1 MIAIDT
7 NILVYAHRADA
18 QFHGAAKRCLISLS
32 ESRAAWAIPWPCL
45 HEFVCVVTHP
55 RIYQPPTPL
64 AQAIGQVE
72 AWLASPS
79 LVPLGEP
86 AAYWS
91 TFSTVATTARA
102 AGPLVY
108 DARIATICQLHG
120 VRELWTVDRD
130 FTRFPSI
137 SVWNPLVADQVH
149 ESAPAYG
156 AHRRAR
162 ATARRRTVRRRVLA
176 AHPA

>member
-1 MIAIDT
+1 MIAVDT
-7 NILVYAHRADA
+7 SILVYAHRADA
-18 QFHGAAKRCLISLS
+18 QFHDAAKRCLISLA
-32 ESRAAWAIPWPCL
+32 ENRAAWAIPWPCL

-55 RIYQPPTPL
+55 RIYRPSTPL

-86 AAYWS
+86 TAYWS
-91 TFSTVATTARA
+91 TFSTAATTARA
-102 AGPLVY
+102 TGPLVY

-120 VRELWTVDRD
+120 VRELWTADRD

-137 SVWNPLVADQVH
+137 TVWNPLVAGEVH
-149 ESAPAYG
+149 ETAPAYG
-156 AHRRAR
+156 AHRRTR
-162 ATARRRTVRRRVLA
+162 TTARRRTVRRRARA
-176 AHPA
+176 AHPE